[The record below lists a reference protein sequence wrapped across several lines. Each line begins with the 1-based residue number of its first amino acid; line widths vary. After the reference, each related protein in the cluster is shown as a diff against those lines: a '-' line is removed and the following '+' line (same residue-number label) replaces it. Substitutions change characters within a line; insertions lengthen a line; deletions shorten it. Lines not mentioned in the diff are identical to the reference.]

1 MSQHLYVAFL
11 LFAAVFSE
19 KSIWDIFS
27 QFFHVLD
34 GLSTGQHDPNP
45 YGKQRNEQESAY
57 KHYRSQVKRHVR

>member
-27 QFFHVLD
+27 QFFHVLH

-45 YGKQRNEQESAY
+45 YGK
-57 KHYRSQVKRHVR
+57 